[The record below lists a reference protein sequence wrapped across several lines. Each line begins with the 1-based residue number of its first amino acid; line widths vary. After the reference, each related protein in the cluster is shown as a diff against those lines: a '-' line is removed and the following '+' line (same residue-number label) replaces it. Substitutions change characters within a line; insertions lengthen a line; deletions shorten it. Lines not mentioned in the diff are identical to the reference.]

1 MKIIHCLLFVPA
13 FVAISCNK
21 TYTCECTNATVK
33 YVAGEV
39 EGTKKKAAAKCEEL
53 NTSNT
58 TCNIK

>member
-1 MKIIHCLLFVPA
+1 MKKINCLLFVLA
-13 FVAISCNK
+13 FVSISCTK
-21 TYTCECTNATVK
+21 TYICECTNATGK

-58 TCNIK
+58 TCKIK